1 MKRQFLSAISKFT
14 VGLALFFGVA
24 LTQTR
29 ANTTHPIEKSADV
42 KYLGASDDA
51 VMFKVS
57 FENPSNTKYV
67 ISVVD
72 EEGNQLFQ
80 GIYTDKKFDKRF
92 SLPKS
97 GSEKLTFIIR
107 NANDVEFKQTFE
119 ISTHFVENVVVTRL

>member
-29 ANTTHPIEKSADV
+29 ANTTHPIEKSAEV

-57 FENPSNTKYV
+57 FENPSNLSGN
-67 ISVVD
+67 SV
-72 EEGNQLFQ
+72 
-80 GIYTDKKFDKRF
+80 
-92 SLPKS
+92 S
-97 GSEKLTFIIR
+97 
-107 NANDVEFKQTFE
+107 A
-119 ISTHFVENVVVTRL
+119 